1 MLAKTKELR
10 YGKNHTYDHE
20 STVGFSCEMDNS
32 QPSPKGRYARPTD
45 AVQRLNV
52 GGLETIRSR
61 P

>member
-1 MLAKTKELR
+1 MVKITR
-10 YGKNHTYDHE
+10 MNMNGPC
-20 STVGFSCEMDNS
+20 GFSCEMDNS